1 MATLSVVTPLDAA
14 TIVLAAYRG
23 TRLVTSDTI
32 ADGPRHAVE
41 RWALRV
47 PPGSARR
54 EIATLVA
61 CNYCA
66 GFWITLVT
74 LLAWRLPALRPAVR
88 LFGAAGAQALLSA
101 LDVALNDA

>member
-1 MATLSVVTPLDAA
+1 MGVTPLDAA

-32 ADGPRHAVE
+32 LDDPRNAVE
-41 RWALRV
+41 KWALGV
-47 PPGSARR
+47 PPGSKRR
-54 EIATLVA
+54 EIAVLVT

-66 GFWITLVT
+66 GFWITALT
-74 LLAWRLPALRPAVR
+74 LLAWRVPALRFGVR